1 MWGTVGPAG
10 GSDQSVGDGRALLL
24 RLPPPWSTHLLV
36 QGPCHTQGQR
46 TDLLGKVG
54 PRARAVSD
62 SKGGL
67 AVCRGQKRGSDTE

>member
-1 MWGTVGPAG
+1 MWGTGGPAR
-10 GSDQSVGDGRALLL
+10 GSDQSVGDGRGLLL
-24 RLPPPWSTHLLV
+24 RLPPLWSTHLLG

-54 PRARAVSD
+54 PCARAVSD

-67 AVCRGQKRGSDTE
+67 AAC